1 MPGSA
6 LGTACRMAA
15 GTAMYEALAPK
26 TPIRKRFP
34 GSWMMRLEMA
44 AALSIPMRF
53 LRILKLIR
61 GKQKA
66 DVIPM
71 SE

>member
-15 GTAMYEALAPK
+15 GTAMYDALAPK

-34 GSWMMRLEMA
+34 GSCMMRLEMA
-44 AALSIPMRF
+44 IKVMP
-53 LRILKLIR
+53 
-61 GKQKA
+61 
-66 DVIPM
+66 
-71 SE
+71 

>member
-1 MPGSA
+1 
-6 LGTACRMAA
+6 
-15 GTAMYEALAPK
+15 
-26 TPIRKRFP
+26 
-34 GSWMMRLEMA
+34 MA